1 MENREIVEKCMEAVI
16 NRDSRIVEALDIIE
30 TTMQNSDPY
39 DVSIDYLVHQLL
51 RVYDVLSKPSP

>member
-1 MENREIVEKCMEAVI
+1 MENREIVEKCLQAVN

>member
-1 MENREIVEKCMEAVI
+1 MENREIVEKCLQAVN

-30 TTMQNSDPY
+30 ATMQNSDPY